1 MHTDTPR
8 RNSYSKHSTEHTP
21 VRQSLCV
28 RRSRACGKNHNKPHA
43 ICISNGSWR
52 QSTSHT
58 SIRATGLL
66 DCTFRTP
73 TTAAAWRMQGERALS
88 ARTHE
93 RRSPSAP
100 RTSPPARTHAQPS
113 RSPTG
118 GGPSHEIN
126 CKYVPRARPEPSRSL
141 SLGASSRRRKGTNAV
156 LLTAS
161 RRATSSRQGRRRS
174 GSSCCSCRR
183 QKPPCSSRCS

>member
-8 RNSYSKHSTEHTP
+8 RNSYSIHSTEHTP

-28 RRSRACGKNHNKPHA
+28 VCVHEHICVVR
-43 ICISNGSWR
+43 IYCIS
-52 QSTSHT
+52 SHAQYIKRLMA
-58 SIRATGLL
+58 SIYISHKHTGY
-66 DCTFRTP
+66 R
-73 TTAAAWRMQGERALS
+73 
-88 ARTHE
+88 
-93 RRSPSAP
+93 AP
-100 RTSPPARTHAQPS
+100 RLYIQNSNHSSGMAHARREGPQRADPREAVSICTSPPARTHAQPS

-141 SLGASSRRRKGTNAV
+141 SLGASRRRKGTNAV

-161 RRATSSRQGRRRS
+161 RRATSSRRGRRRS